1 MSLLQSIGK
10 NTKAYGLATLLLLG
24 SVGVGLTVKNNAKN
38 TNQNTGNVSIEMPLD
53 EKYKHL
59 YYKNVLEY
67 DQKAIDDAI
76 KAYNLT
82 PPSNFSAALQ
92 KIDSLKEVYNDDA
105 CALSEA
111 MPDSRL
117 MYKIGTKYALDFC
130 WNGSVA
136 ANRYKEVTGR
146 DFLSDIEHV
155 DSLLFSE

>member
-105 CALSEA
+105 YALGEA
-111 MPDSRL
+111 MPSSRK
-117 MYKIGTKYALDFC
+117 MYNMGTESALNRN
-130 WNGSVA
+130 WYGSAA

-146 DFLSDIEHV
+146 DITSDVEN
-155 DSLLFSE
+155 DSLIFSE